1 MSVPGVP
8 EGRVGSSH
16 PAGCLDLAASRAE
29 PVPEAEAEEDEEAT
43 GSRARPA
50 SDSSAALSGRTQP
63 FCPEAAGTSGTGG
76 SSLVAL
82 VSPGDKAVSS
92 EGTAAP
98 EASSGA
104 DEGDSPLTEKGK

>member
-1 MSVPGVP
+1 MSVLGVP
-8 EGRVGSSH
+8 EDGRVGSSH

-29 PVPEAEAEEDEEAT
+29 PVPDPEAEAEAP

-63 FCPEAAGTSGTGG
+63 LCPEAAGTSGTGG

-82 VSPGDKAVSS
+82 VRPGDKVVSS
-92 EGTAAP
+92 EATAAP
-98 EASSGA
+98 AASSGV
-104 DEGDSPLTEKGK
+104 DEGDSPLTEKEN